1 MNDTGLL
8 FKFFANRYYVPEFL
22 IAASIVNKG
31 SGNQKE
37 VIFDLFFVFR
47 LFQKLV

>member
-22 IAASIVNKG
+22 IAASFVEKG
-31 SGNQKE
+31 SKSAQGDRN
-37 VIFDLFFVFR
+37 VAFFV
-47 LFQKLV
+47 VY